1 MKGCCS
7 LKGSSTFF
15 GSEEGVIQGCLCQ
28 LRVGALHEAWV
39 EKAKFFFFDFGG
51 FLNVNNGVQLLLSL
65 NL

>member
-28 LRVGALHEAWV
+28 LCVGALHEAWV
-39 EKAKFFFFDFGG
+39 EKAKFFFLILVVF
-51 FLNVNNGVQLLLSL
+51 
-65 NL
+65 